1 MKMKIYSL
9 LAASAVFALA
19 GCGKSDSSSASAGS
33 ASASPASSTVS
44 VELTA
49 GDTMR
54 YNQTTIEAK
63 PGQEVKVSLTN
74 VGTMPKTAMAH
85 NFILLQ
91 KGTDP
96 KAFVDAG
103 ATSTP
108 AAEYIADSMK
118 DKVLAH
124 TKLLGPKESDEI
136 TFKAPT
142 EPGEY
147 TYLCSFP
154 AHFVSG
160 MKGTL
165 VVK

>member
-9 LAASAVFALA
+9 LAAGAVFALA
-19 GCGKSDSSSASAGS
+19 GCGKSDSSTASAGP
-33 ASASPASSTVS
+33 ATADAASSTVS

-49 GDTMR
+49 GDTMK
-54 YNQTTIEAK
+54 YNLNTIEAK

-74 VGTMPKTAMAH
+74 IGTMPKAAMAH
-85 NFILLQ
+85 NFVLLQ
-91 KGTDP
+91 KGSDP
-96 KAFVDAG
+96 KAFSDAAVG
-103 ATSTP
+103 A
-108 AAEYIADSMK
+108 AATQYIPDSLK
-118 DKVLAH
+118 NEIIVH
-124 TKLLGPKESDEI
+124 TKLLGPKESDEV

-147 TYLCSFP
+147 PFLCSFP
-154 AHFVSG
+154 AHYLSG